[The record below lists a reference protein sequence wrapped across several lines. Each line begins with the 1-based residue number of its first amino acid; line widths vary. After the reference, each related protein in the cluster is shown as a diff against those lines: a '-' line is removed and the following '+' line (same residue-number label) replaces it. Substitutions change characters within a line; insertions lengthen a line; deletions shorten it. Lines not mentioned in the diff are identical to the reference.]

1 MTTVQEVPEG
11 ERLARLEATVD
22 YLVRKVGDVKS
33 EVRDVR
39 SAIRDL
45 DSKMRTYFLWMLAT
59 LIGILAPSLIRFDRY
74 THTQGVARHSG
85 RAANWTSG
93 FGDKDMNHKETPHVV
108 RRNGRVLARL
118 GSADCVALR

>member
-59 LIGILAPSLIRFDRY
+59 LIGILAPSLIGLIV
-74 THTQGVARHSG
+74 TLILKA
-85 RAANWTSG
+85 
-93 FGDKDMNHKETPHVV
+93 
-108 RRNGRVLARL
+108 
-118 GSADCVALR
+118 